1 MLEFV
6 CRRIENLKLNQ
17 WIYILCLVAV
27 LACVLHQLQLYSES
41 LIFAH
46 DELNCL
52 GGYGGKLETEGRW
65 VNYILFPFLS
75 ILNPFSVLC
84 FNYLMFGV
92 FSYIL
97 FRNYT
102 EKNVALIAAAV
113 ALALPPVCLLNQ
125 WPLTMCPSFALLL
138 LAGFA
143 RKQLKPLS
151 FFILFGILFNGVLS
165 HFYFVLPLLFVNE
178 KLPVFFKTLLWW
190 VLGYVVGFFI
200 AELVTLAVCGTFIH
214 LSDWREPHYVQGI
227 DDVVRYVAMVRES
240 LTLQLKMMGGSGVL
254 IVGGAML
261 LLCLRI
267 KKEFSRCLIVV
278 ICSLLVALA
287 AYAQSFPAGLKVAA
301 RTLLCLHFS
310 VLFLI
315 VLAMHRNVV
324 LISVCC
330 MLFGGRLTQVNDRQT
345 TVWNAIGNRWIQQMR
360 ELPYNPAE
368 VSAVAMVSTDDDFKS
383 NADRIKTNLEMYS
396 YTPQREAVASWY
408 VVPKY
413 LGYGNVYDGK
423 NAEKLLR
430 EKDIHVEDIVFSDS
444 KGYYH
449 ALCDGVLVI
458 KIKPTGA

>member
-65 VNYILFPFLS
+65 VNYMLFPFLS
-75 ILNPFSVLC
+75 LLSPFSVLC
-84 FNYLMFGV
+84 FNYLMMGV
-92 FSYIL
+92 FSFAL

-102 EKNVALIAAAV
+102 EKHIALIAAAV
-113 ALALPPVCLLNQ
+113 SLALPPVCLLNQ
-125 WPLTMCPSFALLL
+125 WPLTLCPSFALLV
-138 LAGFA
+138 LAVFA

-165 HFYFVLPLLFVNE
+165 HFYFVLPLLFANE
-178 KLPVFFKTLLWW
+178 KLTVLFKALLWW
-190 VLGYVVGFFI
+190 VLGYVVGFCV
-200 AELVTLAVCGTFIH
+200 AELVTLAICGTFIH
-214 LSDWREPHYVQGI
+214 LADWREPHYVQGI
-227 DDVVRYVAMVRES
+227 DDVVRYGAMVRES
-240 LTLQLKMMGGSGVL
+240 LTLQLKMMGGTGIL
-254 IVGGAML
+254 MVGGAVL
-261 LLCLRI
+261 LLCLRM
-267 KKEFSRCLIVV
+267 KKEFSLCLTGV
-278 ICSLLVALA
+278 ICTLPVALA
-287 AYAQSFPAGLKVAA
+287 AYAQSFPAGLEVAT

-315 VLAMHRNVV
+315 VLSMHRNLV

-330 MLFGGRLTQVNDRQT
+330 LLFCGRLTQVNDRQT

-360 ELPYNPAE
+360 ELPYDPAE
-368 VSAVAMVSTDDDFKS
+368 VNAVAMISTDDDFKK
-383 NADRIKTNLEMYS
+383 NADRMKTNLAMYS
-396 YTPQREAVASWY
+396 YTPQREDVASWY

-430 EKDIHVEDIVFSDS
+430 EKDIHVGNIVFSDS
-444 KGYYH
+444 KGYCH
-449 ALCDGVLVI
+449 AICDGVLVM
-458 KIKPTGA
+458 KVKPIGE